1 MTHLSLERVERIIE
15 ELGVKADEWGID
27 VLTAEQKNVLLPW
40 SARGIIGNGG
50 FKYYYEGNQDP
61 LATARAFRALGFED
75 VATACERSLFVFPL
89 GRMPLGEP
97 GRFEAFK
104 AVDWDSNSVRELD
117 RTVWRLKWD
126 DLLASIGVY
135 MSRHSAAFRIARG

>member
-1 MTHLSLERVERIIE
+1 
-15 ELGVKADEWGID
+15 
-27 VLTAEQKNVLLPW
+27 LPW

-50 FKYYYEGNQDP
+50 FRYFYEGTQDP

-117 RTVWRLKWD
+117 KTVWRLTWD

-135 MSRHSAAFRIARG
+135 MSRHPAAFRIAHG